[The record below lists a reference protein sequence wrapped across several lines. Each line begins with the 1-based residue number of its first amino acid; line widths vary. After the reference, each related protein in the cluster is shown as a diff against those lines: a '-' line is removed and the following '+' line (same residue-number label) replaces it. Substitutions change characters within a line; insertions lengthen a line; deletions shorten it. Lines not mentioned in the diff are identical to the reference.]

1 MDHTRISGWVI
12 CCEEA
17 DNTWHETVKQ
27 FMTIQNFG
35 ATVSKI
41 DRRKSEEERLAQEK
55 MEERIVKF
63 QRKGNIESPSKWP
76 GEH

>member
-1 MDHTRISGWVI
+1 
-12 CCEEA
+12 
-17 DNTWHETVKQ
+17 
-27 FMTIQNFG
+27 MTIQNFG

-63 QRKGNIESPSKWP
+63 QRKGNIESPSK
-76 GEH
+76 